1 MERRDPR
8 WVSGLT
14 LATQSQVNVLSGYSF
29 SCDSVANRCGVL
41 ENQAALWLQ
50 GETSNGSPRRTL
62 GKAPWRPAS
71 RQPESWRLPHYTE
84 GGAEVVKQHRPVAR

>member
-29 SCDSVANRCGVL
+29 SCDSVANRCGVWGTR
-41 ENQAALWLQ
+41 AAFGCKEKQVTGLH
-50 GETSNGSPRRTL
+50 GELLAKHRGGPQVDNPRAGDFLIIR
-62 GKAPWRPAS
+62 KAA
-71 RQPESWRLPHYTE
+71 QKL
-84 GGAEVVKQHRPVAR
+84 